1 MSIENLTLLPQTKS
15 LLANSLSS
23 LEGSPKVS
31 DQYHNPYLQ
40 QVYQNK
46 LLRFYRVEE
55 EKVLFLITNWP
66 GERFVAGVIKERLIL
81 FLLEKGFD
89 VVESLLL
96 IIW

>member
-1 MSIENLTLLPQTKS
+1 M
-15 LLANSLSS
+15 
-23 LEGSPKVS
+23 
-31 DQYHNPYLQ
+31 
-40 QVYQNK
+40 
-46 LLRFYRVEE
+46 EE